1 MGGVFY
7 SSIRFLC
14 LQRFCSSIKLTSSKH
29 KRRQKMRTNISKYKC
44 FAVPNII
51 RIEKQTNK
59 MKQRDKK
66 GSGGS

>member
-1 MGGVFY
+1 
-7 SSIRFLC
+7 
-14 LQRFCSSIKLTSSKH
+14 
-29 KRRQKMRTNISKYKC
+29 MRTNISKYKC
-44 FAVPNII
+44 FAVPNTI